1 MRMEIVIA
9 NDTER
14 ENLFAEV
21 HAVGQAWAEVI
32 YDDLKRCYVLTLF
45 SERAPDRGWIA
56 LELDA
61 ALEALVRAKAR
72 LIERGY
78 PEP

>member
-1 MRMEIVIA
+1 MSMEIVIA

-21 HAVGQAWAEVI
+21 HAEGQVWAEVI
-32 YDDLKRCYVLTLF
+32 YDDSKGRYVLTLF
-45 SERAPDRGWIA
+45 SQPQSDGSWRA

-61 ALEALVRAKAR
+61 ALDALIQAKAR

-78 PEP
+78 PE